1 MESGTRVR
9 GSRDSSGSTSPS
21 VNRTRGRYVVLKL
34 PRDVEFVPQIA
45 AQRVEVAI
53 LLFDLH
59 QLLVV
64 LALA

>member
-1 MESGTRVR
+1 M
-9 GSRDSSGSTSPS
+9 
-21 VNRTRGRYVVLKL
+21 NRTRGRYIVLKL

-45 AQRVEVAI
+45 AQRVQVAV